1 MMTDMLIGAIM
12 PVVVGVIIIILGIIN
27 MTGNIS
33 MLHSYHRARVSE
45 ENRKPFGKRVGIGL
59 ILTGIGVIA
68 EGVMIFLAEK
78 MQNEAFATAGT
89 IVMTAFF
96 IPGFILMFAAM
107 KKYNGGI
114 F

>member
-1 MMTDMLIGAIM
+1 MKELMTG
-12 PVVVGVIIIILGIIN
+12 VVVPIVVGIILIVLGIIN
-27 MTGNIS
+27 TTGNIS
-33 MLHSYHRARVSE
+33 SLHSYHRNNVSE

-59 ILTGIGVIA
+59 ILVGIGTIM
-68 EGVMIFLAEK
+68 EGIMIFLAEK

-89 IVMTAFF
+89 VLMVVIWVPA
-96 IPGFILMFAAM
+96 FILIFAAM